1 MPLTQPQPSAPFRHE
16 PEPFPPRP
24 EATSPE
30 WHPKPADPA
39 AVAALATHLRCPPA
53 IAHLL
58 ASRNITTPA
67 AAEAFL
73 NPTLASFLTDPANDP
88 TKLLGMAAAVDRILA
103 AIRSA
108 EPILIYGDYDVD
120 GTTATVLLKTTL
132 ERIALAIDPAKPA
145 AVTYHV
151 PHRIREGYGMQNAIL
166 AEAAANKIR
175 LVISV
180 DTGIRAI
187 AEAAEARA
195 LSLDLIVT
203 DHHLPEEA
211 GIPDALAV
219 INPNQPRC
227 PYLNKNLCGAA
238 VAFKLAHAL
247 LLAAAPLTPDPAAF
261 TQRTNSIL
269 IPSFLKLVAIAT
281 IADSVPLTGENRAI
295 AALGLAAL
303 ANPIQPGLRALM
315 HLAKLPLDRA
325 PTATEV
331 GFRLAPRINAAGR
344 MDIASDVV
352 ELFLTRDTARAQA
365 LAEKLD
371 SLNTARRDSEARA
384 LDAIDRHLTTLLDAS
399 GAYPADCLI
408 LDHPDWHRGVLGI
421 LASRVVDRT
430 GRPAL
435 VITHSQEDGNAHGS
449 GRSIPGFHL
458 LNALTAAN
466 AADPTTPFFHRFGG
480 HAHAVGFSL
489 PSARLPDLRAR
500 MNAYAATHLNPTLL
514 TPQLDYDAELSLSD
528 INAELATWLDRLA
541 PFGIGNPE
549 PLFLIRNA
557 ILAAPVRLIQEKHL
571 CLQLADLRA
580 QRQTGQPA
588 ISALGWSRGPTNWS
602 EKSAALSLAQDS
614 RIDILY
620 RVRQRTGIYANP
632 HFGGLELDICDM
644 RSAVQRG

>member
-1 MPLTQPQPSAPFRHE
+1 MS
-16 PEPFPPRP
+16 
-24 EATSPE
+24 
-30 WHPKPADPA
+30 A
-39 AVAALATHLRCPPA
+39 AVA
-53 IAHLL
+53 
-58 ASRNITTPA
+58 
-67 AAEAFL
+67 
-73 NPTLASFLTDPANDP
+73 
-88 TKLLGMAAAVDRILA
+88 RILA
-103 AIRSA
+103 ALHAS

-151 PHRIREGYGMQNAIL
+151 PHRIREGYGMQSTIL
-166 AEAAANKIR
+166 AEAAATGIR

-187 AEAAEARA
+187 AEAVEARA
-195 LSLDLIVT
+195 LGLDLIVT
-203 DHHLPEEA
+203 DHHLPNEA
-211 GIPDALAV
+211 GIPDCLAV
-219 INPNQPRC
+219 INPNQPHC
-227 PYLNKNLCGAA
+227 PYPNKNLCGAA

-261 TQRTNSIL
+261 AQRTDRIL
-269 IPSFLKLVAIAT
+269 LPSFLKLVAIAT

-315 HLAKLPLDRA
+315 RLAKLPLDRA

-352 ELFLTRDTARAQA
+352 ELFLTRDPTRAKA

-384 LDAIDRHLTTLLDAS
+384 LDAIDRHLATLLGPD
-399 GAYPADCLI
+399 GAYPAECLI

-435 VITHSQEDGNAHGS
+435 VITHSEADGDAHGS

-458 LNALTAAN
+458 LNAITAAN
-466 AADPTTPFFHRFGG
+466 LVTESGAPCLEPETWEGPPQPSSESADPTPLFHRFGG

-489 PSARLPDLRAR
+489 PSSRLPDLRAR
-500 MNAYAATHLNPTLL
+500 ISACAATKLNPALL
-514 TPQLDYDAELSLSD
+514 VPQIDYDAELSLTD
-528 INAELATWLDRLA
+528 LTPDLAAWLNRLA
-541 PFGIGNPE
+541 PFGIGHPE
-549 PLFLIRNA
+549 PNFLTRNA
-557 ILAAPVRLIQEKHL
+557 TLANPPRLIQEKHL
-571 CLQLADLRA
+571 CLQLADTPA
-580 QRQTGQPA
+580 QPNAPA
-588 ISALGWSRGPTNWS
+588 ISALGWSRPATNWP
-602 EKSAALSLAQDS
+602 EKSFALALTQGST
-614 RIDILY
+614 IDVLY
-620 RVRQRTGIYANP
+620 RLRPRTGSYANP
-632 HFGGLELDICDM
+632 HFGGLELELCDI
-644 RSAVQRG
+644 RAAL